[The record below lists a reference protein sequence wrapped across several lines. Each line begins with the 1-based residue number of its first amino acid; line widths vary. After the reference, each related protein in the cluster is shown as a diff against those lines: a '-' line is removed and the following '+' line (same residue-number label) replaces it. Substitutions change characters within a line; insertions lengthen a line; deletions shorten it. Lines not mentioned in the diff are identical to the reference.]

1 MANNATRTSRPVR
14 IQNRRTMTPIFLMNS
29 TQLHHKFRE
38 SPWVVL
44 REASL
49 SAEIFRAI
57 PPEWPLNKRLHY
69 KAIVNRENRLIR
81 IPDGLH
87 GNTKA

>member
-1 MANNATRTSRPVR
+1 M
-14 IQNRRTMTPIFLMNS
+14 
-29 TQLHHKFRE
+29 
-38 SPWVVL
+38 VVL

-57 PPEWPLNKRLHY
+57 PPESPLNKRLNY

-87 GNTKA
+87 GDTKA